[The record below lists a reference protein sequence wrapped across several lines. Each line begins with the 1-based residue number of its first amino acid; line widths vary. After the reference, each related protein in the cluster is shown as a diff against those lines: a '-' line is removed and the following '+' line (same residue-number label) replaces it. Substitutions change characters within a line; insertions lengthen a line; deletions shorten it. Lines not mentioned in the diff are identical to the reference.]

1 VNPAAASPEQRQGD
15 LAAFVDRIVA
25 EIEPLHL
32 RHNEAVWKAN
42 VTGDPA
48 HEQESARLDAEIRTI
63 FSRRE
68 PFQFL
73 SGLLAAGGVPD
84 PKLQRQ
90 AVLLHHTFRAHQ
102 IPPETIERMVKIEKG
117 LESRFNNF
125 RAELDGARVTDN
137 QLLEVLRLE
146 NDSARRRRAWEASKQ
161 IGREV
166 RADLLEL
173 VGIRNR
179 AARDL
184 GFPNY
189 YSMMLELDELDER
202 ELFAVLDDL
211 ERGTRPLFE
220 AYKRE
225 LDARLGRRFGVAA
238 AEIRPWHYSDPFFQE
253 APAAEVDLDAC
264 FPGQSLEQLTRR
276 FYHAIGFQID
286 DLLAR
291 ADLYERP
298 GKCQHAFC
306 LSVDHRQDIRV
317 LCNLRPTERWM
328 STMLH
333 EFGHAVYDQSIDP
346 GLPFLLRSPAH
357 TLATEA
363 SAMLFGR
370 LSKNAAWL
378 TTYAGM
384 EAGEARRAGEA
395 VARAICGQLL
405 VQTRWCLVMCHM
417 ERALYRDPAQDLDR
431 VWWDLVERFQSLTRP
446 EGRSGP
452 DWASKIHFSVA
463 PVYYH
468 NYLLG
473 EMMASQLQRHIQR
486 EVLRNGGDVWQ
497 RYVTSPEV
505 GGFLRSRLYRTG
517 RLMDWR
523 ETLRQATGEA
533 LSPAALVDEL
543 AARSPREGR
552 IE

>member
-1 VNPAAASPEQRQGD
+1 MEPVLSAQERHRTLASLVE
-15 LAAFVDRIVA
+15 RIVA
-25 EIEPLHL
+25 EVEPLHL
-32 RHNEAVWKAN
+32 AHNEAVWKAN

-48 HEQESARLDAEIRTI
+48 HEAESAKLDAEIRKI
-63 FSRRE
+63 FSRKE
-68 PFQFL
+68 PFRVL
-73 SGLLAAGGVPD
+73 TDGLKAGGVGD
-84 PKLQRQ
+84 ETLQRQ
-90 AVLLHHTFRAHQ
+90 LVLLHHSFQAHQ
-102 IPPETIERMVKIEKG
+102 IPPETIERMVKIEKA

-137 QLLEVLRLE
+137 QLLDVLRLE

-166 RADLLEL
+166 RGDLTEL
-173 VGIRNR
+173 VRIRNG

-184 GFPNY
+184 GFENY
-189 YSMMLELDELDER
+189 YSMMLVLDELDER
-202 ELFAVLDDL
+202 ELFALLDEL
-211 ERGTRPLFE
+211 ERGTRPLFD

-225 LDARLGRRFGVAA
+225 LDERLSRRFGVAP
-238 AEIRPWHYSDPFFQE
+238 AELRPWHYSDPFFQE

-264 FPGQSLEQLTRR
+264 FPGKSLEQITRS

-291 ADLYERP
+291 ADLYEKP

-306 LSVDHRQDIRV
+306 LSVDNRQDIRV

-333 EFGHAVYDQSIDP
+333 EFGHAVYDQSVDP
-346 GLPFLLRSPAH
+346 ALPFLLRAPAH
-357 TLATEA
+357 TLTTEA

-370 LSKNAAWL
+370 LSKNADWL
-378 TTYAGM
+378 TLYAGM
-384 EAGEARRAGEA
+384 PAGEAERAAAA
-395 VARAICGQLL
+395 VARAIRGQLL

-431 VWWDLVERFQSLTRP
+431 LWWDLVERFQGLTRP

-468 NYLLG
+468 NYMLG

-486 EVLRNGGDVWQ
+486 KVLKDGGDVWP
-497 RYVTSPEV
+497 RYVASPEV
-505 GGFLRSRLYRTG
+505 GRFLQARLYHTG
-517 RLMDWR
+517 RLKDWR
-523 ETLRQATGEA
+523 ETLRGATGETLGA
-533 LSPAALVDEL
+533 VALVEDL
-543 AARSPREGR
+543 AARG
-552 IE
+552 

>member
-1 VNPAAASPEQRQGD
+1 VEPANAAHERRRE
-15 LAAFVDRIVA
+15 LAAFVDRVVA

-32 RHNEAVWKAN
+32 QHNEAVWQAN

-48 HEQESARLDAEIRTI
+48 HEAESARLDAEIRKI
-63 FSRRE
+63 FARRE
-68 PFQFL
+68 PYRFL
-73 SGLLAAGGVPD
+73 SDALQAGDVAD
-84 PKLQRQ
+84 PSLQRQ
-90 AVLLHHTFRAHQ
+90 LVLLHHSFQANQ
-102 IPPETIERMVKIEKG
+102 IPPATIERMVKLEKT

-137 QLLEVLRLE
+137 QLLDVLRLE
-146 NDSARRRRAWEASKQ
+146 NDSVRRRRAWEASKQ
-161 IGREV
+161 VGREV
-166 RADLLEL
+166 AADLLEL
-173 VGIRNR
+173 VRIRNG

-184 GFPNY
+184 GFDNY
-189 YSMMLELDELDER
+189 YSMMLELDELNEQ
-202 ELFAVLDDL
+202 ELFALLDEL
-211 ERGTRPLFE
+211 ERGTRPWFD

-225 LDARLGRRFGVAA
+225 LDERLALRFGVARDA
-238 AEIRPWHYSDPFFQE
+238 LRPWHYSDPFFQE
-253 APAAEVDLDAC
+253 APAAEVDLDAV
-264 FPGQSLEQLTRR
+264 FAGQSLEQITRS

-291 ADLYERP
+291 ADLYEKS

-306 LSVDHRQDIRV
+306 LSVDTRQDIRV
-317 LCNLRPTERWM
+317 LCNLRPNERWM

-333 EFGHAVYDQSIDP
+333 EFGHAVYDQSVDAS
-346 GLPFLLRSPAH
+346 LPFVLRGPAH
-357 TLATEA
+357 TLTTEA

-378 TTYAGM
+378 TRYAGM
-384 EAGEARRAGEA
+384 PAADAERTAAA
-395 VARAICGQLL
+395 VARAIRGQLL

-431 VWWDLVERFQSLTRP
+431 LWWDLVERFQMLTRP
-446 EGRSGP
+446 ESRNGP

-468 NYLLG
+468 NYMLG

-486 EVLRNGGDVWQ
+486 RVLKDGGGDVWP

-505 GGFLRSRLYRTG
+505 GRFLQGRLYRSG
-517 RLMDWR
+517 RTQDWR
-523 ETLRQATGEA
+523 GTLRTATGEA
-533 LSPAALVDEL
+533 LGAAALVEDL
-543 AARSPREGR
+543 AARG
-552 IE
+552 